1 MKSLILALAL
11 LLPAGAYAGTWSMNC
26 SYTTATGTTATRP
39 AEQNFAIDEYG
50 LACYRYANAD
60 STHNAPQNSAGTL
73 VGVKVTA
80 QSALICFDPDILQ
93 AVTTTARVI
102 PHYCPQGVIADPSNP
117 ARSCPSLGGANGAA
131 SLDGTEG
138 TATSQNS
145 CLRVGPG
152 LYYFEISVAAE
163 SGDTAQITVK
173 GEGK

>member
-1 MKSLILALAL
+1 MKVLLFLLTLLAAS
-11 LLPAGAYAGTWSMNC
+11 AANAGTWALNC
-26 SYTTATGTTATRP
+26 AYTTLTGTTASRP
-39 AEQNFAIDEYG
+39 AEQVFSIDEFG

-80 QSALICFDPDILQ
+80 QSALVCFDPDILQ
-93 AVTTTARVI
+93 AVTTTARLI
-102 PHYCPQGVIADPSNP
+102 PHYCPHGTIADTSNP
-117 ARSCPSLGGANGAA
+117 ARSCPSIGGANGNA

-152 LYYFEISVAAE
+152 LYYFEASVACE
-163 SGDTAQITVK
+163 SGDTCQVTIK